1 VLGYVRKIIPQ
12 STVDG
17 PGNRTAIFLQGC
29 NIRCAYCHNPET
41 WERTSNNEVRQMS
54 ATEVAEEVKK
64 GIPFIRGITVSG
76 GECMLQAE
84 FVEELFELIKPLGLS
99 CLIDSNGTIPFQSYP
114 RLLELTDGVMLDVK
128 AWDSSVYKRLTGAD
142 NDNIVK
148 DNLRLLSKLG
158 KLTEVRIVCL
168 PSFSNSSIPHS
179 KRVSESNIPQRDS
192 DLRRKEDT
200 PQRDSDLRRK
210 EDTLQRDSDLRRNE
224 ESKSNFP
231 SQQFSVS
238 TDVENI
244 LTNVAQVLNASVLTS
259 DRAALQNHTPVRLLR
274 FRPHGVIGA
283 LSKYPMPDDEQM
295 QRYFLF
301 ATASGLNVSIT

>member
-1 VLGYVRKIIPQ
+1 MLGYVRKIIPQ
-12 STVDG
+12 SAVDG

-179 KRVSESNIPQRDS
+179 ARLADDAKQLVS
-192 DLRRKEDT
+192 
-200 PQRDSDLRRK
+200 
-210 EDTLQRDSDLRRNE
+210 

-244 LTNVAQVLNASVLTS
+244 LTNVAQVLNASALTL
-259 DRAALQNHTPVRLLR
+259 DRAALQTAIPVRLLR
-274 FRPHGVIGA
+274 FRPQGVIGA
-283 LSKYPMPDDEQM
+283 LSKYPMPTDEQM

-301 ATASGLNVSIT
+301 ATTSGLNVSIT